1 VSIGGA
7 ELILGQ
13 LMSELDPAI
22 DVAAAG
28 VDQGVVDWLC
38 AQRPGTAGTLLATVT
53 GKRDAARF
61 AANVRSI
68 AALRADIFQ
77 ANLNVPSACQ
87 YALAAATLV
96 PGLRTVAVEH
106 LPYPLTGRLQLAL
119 KRVTSARL
127 AAHVAVGDQVARE
140 VEGYAH
146 LAPGSVRAIHNGV
159 ADRDLVQLPRPFTGP
174 TVGTIGRLD
183 RQKGMDVLLRSL
195 AEIPGAGLVVVGDG
209 PERESLERWAQALG
223 LSDRVCFQG
232 WQKDARRHLTT
243 FDVFALAS
251 RFEGFPL
258 VIVEAMLAGL
268 PVVATNVGSVSEAV
282 LDQRTGVL
290 VDSENAAALTAAL
303 GSLLA
308 DPELRRRMGAEG
320 RERAQVFT
328 PVAMARA
335 FEDLYQEL
343 LA

>member
-1 VSIGGA
+1 
-7 ELILGQ
+7 
-13 LMSELDPAI
+13 
-22 DVAAAG
+22 
-28 VDQGVVDWLC
+28 
-38 AQRPGTAGTLLATVT
+38 
-53 GKRDAARF
+53 
-61 AANVRSI
+61 
-68 AALRADIFQ
+68 
-77 ANLNVPSACQ
+77 
-87 YALAAATLV
+87 
-96 PGLRTVAVEH
+96 
-106 LPYPLTGRLQLAL
+106 
-119 KRVTSARL
+119 
-127 AAHVAVGDQVARE
+127 
-140 VEGYAH
+140 
-146 LAPGSVRAIHNGV
+146 
-159 ADRDLVQLPRPFTGP
+159 
-174 TVGTIGRLD
+174 
-183 RQKGMDVLLRSL
+183 MDVLLRSL